1 MNRLSPASK
10 FPGSIWKLISVAAL
24 VILLMPTLGG
34 CKGVDAG
41 NNPLIGSW
49 RLSSSTG
56 DSTTCAS
63 TYVFKDSVSIVSYPG
78 TAADP
83 KNPYSEAVPA
93 RTVSVPV
100 IRYMP
105 SATLVVAMTGGQ
117 GFPMDHVNYNF
128 TDGNHMWNETAYGK
142 CYYERTN

>member
-10 FPGSIWKLISVAAL
+10 SPSSRWKLASGAAL

-34 CKGVDAG
+34 CKGGGAG

-49 RLSSSTG
+49 KFTNFTGTAGNCSST
-56 DSTTCAS
+56 S
-63 TYVFKDSVSIVSYPG
+63 VFKDTVAIISYPG

-83 KNPYSEAVPA
+83 NNPYSEAVPA
-93 RTVSVPV
+93 RTVNVPV

-105 SATLVVAMTGGQ
+105 SATLVVALTGGQ

-128 TDGNHMWNETAYGK
+128 SDSNHMWTENAYGK
-142 CYYERTN
+142 CYFERTN